1 MDVTPHASVA
11 EYFHGVLTDALER
24 QAVAAS
30 QPTELYLVSLL
41 GEFAHARI
49 TDEPLSL
56 KLAAAEPAERVRA
69 LKEVGDTTLYMTG
82 LFGESLRRGIVAT
95 DYYIG
100 LGEAAYRELS
110 ARLSGSTVQQVFG
123 ELAAKFP
130 RFVEVLQEC
139 GKSFHFSGDEWIER
153 RLRSLGMLVS
163 ADRC

>member
-11 EYFHGVLTDALER
+11 EFFQGVLAEALQR
-24 QAVAAS
+24 RSVAAS
-30 QPTELYLVSLL
+30 ESTELYLVSLL
-41 GEFAHARI
+41 GELSHARI

-56 KLAAAEPAERVRA
+56 KLHAADPGERVRA

-100 LGEAAYRELS
+100 LGEAAYAELA

-130 RFVEVLQEC
+130 RFVDVLGEV
-139 GKSFHFSGDEWIER
+139 GKSFHFSGQDWLER
-153 RLRSLGMLVS
+153 RLRAL
-163 ADRC
+163 C